1 MYSIIAYT
9 CPLVLPRAQKRRK
22 GLGTEEFDHIGQQ
35 NVKDVAGKTAFVTGG
50 ASGMGLAMVRSFANA
65 GMKVAVADIEAEPL
79 NAVVEEF
86 EETNASVI
94 GLQVDVADL
103 ESVTEGATKTKEA
116 FGHIHVLVNNAGIV
130 TGGPFAEAEPNDWRW
145 TMNVNLDGVYNGL
158 NAFLADMIAHGE
170 GGHVVNTASLAGHI
184 AVPNLGVYGTSK
196 FAVVG
201 LSETLRIELVEHG
214 IGVSVLCPGVVNTN
228 IFTAGRNR
236 PSTLAAER
244 ETNFERARTD
254 SEIADN
260 EVMRNIIEPDV
271 VGDMV
276 LHAIQN
282 DQFYI
287 FTHPDFAPIVRART
301 QEIENAFAYWTEYCG

>member
-1 MYSIIAYT
+1 M
-9 CPLVLPRAQKRRK
+9 K
-22 GLGTEEFDHIGQQ
+22 
-35 NVKDVAGKTAFVTGG
+35 NVAGKTAFVTGG
-50 ASGMGLAMVRSFANA
+50 ASGMGLAMVRSFAGA
-65 GMKVAVADIEAEPL
+65 GMKVAVADIEEEPL
-79 NAVVEEF
+79 KAVVEEF

-94 GLQVDVADL
+94 GLNVDVSDL
-103 ESVTEGATKTKEA
+103 ESVAEGAAKTKEA
-116 FGHIHVLVNNAGIV
+116 FGNIHVLVNNAGIV

-158 NAFLADMIAHGE
+158 NAFLSDMITHNE

-184 AVPNLGVYGTSK
+184 AVPRLGIYAASK

-201 LSETLRIELVEHG
+201 ISEALRVELQEHG

-228 IFTAGRNR
+228 IFTASRNR
-236 PSTLAAER
+236 PSSLPATQEM
-244 ETNFERARTD
+244 NFERTDTD
-254 SEIADN
+254 SEAVES
-260 EVMRNIIEPDV
+260 EVMRNILEPDV

-287 FTHPDFAPIVRART
+287 FTHPDFAQIVQART
-301 QEIENAFAYWTEYCG
+301 NEIEDAFAYWANYCEQLG